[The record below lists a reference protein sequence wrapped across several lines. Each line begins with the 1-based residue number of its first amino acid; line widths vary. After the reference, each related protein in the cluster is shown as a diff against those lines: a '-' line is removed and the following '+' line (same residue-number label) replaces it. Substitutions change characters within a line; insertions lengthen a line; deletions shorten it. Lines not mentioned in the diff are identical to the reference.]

1 MTACRNVRRWFR
13 NTRAVQL
20 RNVDRFDRL
29 RFPMAVEA
37 PWGGGWP
44 PSLDTAR
51 LWVNDAVGFE
61 AFADESRTDLP
72 TVLVIETSNDVF
84 MATNHLVVDGEIL
97 SSVIEYNPENIARDL
112 HNHFA
117 PWSRRRVMHRAW
129 CHELGHV
136 LGFRHV
142 DQSTPVADEDEEN
155 FMYWRVHP
163 GAPRFSAGQLAYTN
177 GERDE

>member
-1 MTACRNVRRWFR
+1 MIACAKVRRWFR

-29 RFPMAVEA
+29 RFPMTVEA
-37 PWGGGWP
+37 PGPGGWP
-44 PSLDTAR
+44 IGLHTAR
-51 LWVNDAVGFE
+51 YWVNEALGFE
-61 AFADESRTDLP
+61 AFTHEIRSDLP
-72 TVLVIETSNDVF
+72 AVLVIETSNDVF
-84 MATNHLVVDGEIL
+84 MATNSKVVDGAIM
-97 SSVIEYNPENIARDL
+97 SSVIMYNPENIARNLRD
-112 HNHFA
+112 HFA
-117 PWSRRRVMHRAW
+117 PWDHRMVMHRAW

-142 DQSTPVADEDEEN
+142 DQSTPVADEDDDN

-163 GAPRFSAGQLAYTN
+163 GAPRVNAGQLAYTN